1 LFYRHLTESD
11 RKAAKKVIAVEMEKI
26 HQSTTSTRAAS
37 SSRLSSV
44 ATTNIGTQS
53 TLDVFDEFDRL
64 CGLKPA
70 EKLSVTLKQLSIN
83 EEISFFIK
91 AVHSAYDFQ
100 RFWIT
105 HQATLPRLTILVRRF
120 NICPATSVAS
130 ESTFSVAGYLQRKQ
144 RASLSSSAMR
154 YSIVL
159 KNKTAL
165 NKLKP
170 LVSSNNATG

>member
-1 LFYRHLTESD
+1 
-11 RKAAKKVIAVEMEKI
+11 MEKI

-37 SSRLSSV
+37 SSRLSS
-44 ATTNIGTQS
+44 AAATNIGTQS

-64 CGLKPA
+64 CGLKPP
-70 EKLSVTLKQLSIN
+70 ETLSVALKQLSID
-83 EEISFFIK
+83 EEISFFVK
-91 AVHSAYDFQ
+91 AVHSADEFQ

-105 HQATLPRLTILVRRF
+105 HQATIPRLATLFRRF

-154 YSIVL
+154 YPIVL

-165 NKLKP
+165 SKLKQ
-170 LVSSNNATG
+170 LTSSNNATG